1 MVTCDVI
8 SEQPVVAKNAN
19 AQYIADMRSFLDW
32 LEANP
37 GPGVSHDL
45 VLVSVCSDAEWAS
58 AIRWIGKAEKGANS
72 DFFTLKRRFG
82 SIVLDLYRRRELVC
96 EKVKVGEKSYPAEPA
111 KTVEIPAKEARVE
124 DIYEWKCPESI
135 LRETTDV

>member
-1 MVTCDVI
+1 M
-8 SEQPVVAKNAN
+8 ENAN

-37 GPGVSHDL
+37 GPQICPYS
-45 VLVSVCSDAEWAS
+45 VLVSVNSDAEWAS

-96 EKVKVGEKSYPAEPA
+96 EKVKVGEKSFPAEPA
-111 KTVEIPAKEARVE
+111 QTVVIPAKEARTE
-124 DIYEWKCPESI
+124 DIYEWHCPESI
-135 LRETTDV
+135 LRETADVNE

>member
-1 MVTCDVI
+1 M
-8 SEQPVVAKNAN
+8 ENAN
-19 AQYIADMRSFLDW
+19 TQYIADMREFLDW

-37 GPGVSHDL
+37 GPRVNPDP
-45 VLVSVCSDAEWAS
+45 VLVSVHSDAEWAS

-72 DFFTLKRRFG
+72 EFFTLKRRFG

-96 EKVKVGEKSYPAEPA
+96 ERVKVGEKSFPAEPA
-111 KTVEIPAKEARVE
+111 KTIVLPAREARIE

-135 LRETTDV
+135 LRETADVSE